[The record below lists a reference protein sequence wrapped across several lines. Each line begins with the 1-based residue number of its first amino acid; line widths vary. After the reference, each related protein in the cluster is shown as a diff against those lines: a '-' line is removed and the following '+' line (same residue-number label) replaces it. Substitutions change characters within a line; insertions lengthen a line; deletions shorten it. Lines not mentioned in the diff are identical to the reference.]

1 MTVRLEILRIASKA
15 VTGDLRRWDISQRRA
30 SKQLGIA
37 NSTLNAFLNCE
48 YNTQHRA
55 TLEKLLAGAIW
66 SPFTREKLQTLLD
79 YEALAFS
86 GDLSRHVRN
95 DEPSR
100 PELRVLDGGREK

>member
-1 MTVRLEILRIASKA
+1 MKVRLEILRIASKA

-55 TLEKLLAGAIW
+55 TLEKILAGAIW
-66 SPFTREKLQTLLD
+66 SPFTREQLQTLLD

-86 GDLSRHVRN
+86 GDLNCHVRH
-95 DEPSR
+95 DEPGR
-100 PELRVLDGGREK
+100 PALRVLDGGRAK